1 MHQYE
6 QNGYILSIG
15 TVRGV
20 GTPDVYGNRCAEHD
34 IQIRAEK
41 VPTGIH
47 KQPPKQA
54 GLSPF

>member
-41 VPTGIH
+41 VPTGSISSH
-47 KQPPKQA
+47 QSKP
-54 GLSPF
+54 G